1 VCVCVCNYN
10 CVLKSNFEV
19 YRQEKYVSIWQT
31 RNRRRWIG
39 RRVSDYHVAIYVT
52 PKKMPSKLGRKRR
65 ESADNSG
72 SYVTIV
78 QGGSGRG
85 N

>member
-1 VCVCVCNYN
+1 
-10 CVLKSNFEV
+10 
-19 YRQEKYVSIWQT
+19 
-31 RNRRRWIG
+31 
-39 RRVSDYHVAIYVT
+39 VAIYVT
-52 PKKMPSKLGRKRR
+52 PKKMPSKLGKKRR
-65 ESADNSG
+65 ETANNSG